1 MAQRGRKSSASL
13 AVVPVVP
20 LAPQGRPEPP
30 EHLNEAEATEWR
42 ELVAAMR
49 SDWFGR
55 ESHGLLERY
64 VRHVCL
70 ARLIANVIPA
80 QIGDD
85 IAAFDKLTAMH
96 ARESQAISSLATR
109 MRLTHQSAR
118 DSKTLRREE
127 HAGPKPWEIRR

>member
-20 LAPQGRPEPP
+20 LAPQRRPEPP

-55 ESHGLLERY
+55 ESHGLLESY

-96 ARESQAISSLATR
+96 ARETQALATLATR
-109 MRLTHQSAR
+109 MRLSQQSTR
-118 DSKTLRREE
+118 DEKTRKQNE
-127 HAGPKPWEIRR
+127 HVGPLPWEIRR